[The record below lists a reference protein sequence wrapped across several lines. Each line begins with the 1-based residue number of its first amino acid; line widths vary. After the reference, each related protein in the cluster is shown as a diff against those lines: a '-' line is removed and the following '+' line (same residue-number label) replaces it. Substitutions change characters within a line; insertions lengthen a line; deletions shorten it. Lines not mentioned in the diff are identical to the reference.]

1 MSERPRATT
10 IGDLVAELATTRPDD
25 LGLVCGGVR
34 LTWSELAARVAR
46 LAAGLRSLGV
56 RPGDRVAVLAA
67 NSAEWI
73 LTDLAATS
81 VGAVFMGLNT
91 WYPADDLRYVLQHSG
106 ARVVVT
112 ATELFGRPLLPMVRG
127 VVDECPDVEHLV
139 VIGEPGPG
147 AVDFAELTATD
158 PAAVS
163 AVPGL
168 PGPDD
173 PAAILYTSG
182 TTAHPK
188 GVVLHHGDLVANG
201 WEIGERQHLRPG
213 DRLWLGIPLFFSFG
227 AANALMAAL
236 THGVALIVQE
246 RFDAAAAVDLIELER
261 CTVYY
266 GMSHMTRALLDE
278 RERRGVALDSLRTGL
293 TIGPPAAIRMTADLV
308 PGICNIYGLT
318 ETYGNCAVTD
328 AAESLAL
335 RAESQGRLLPGFEA
349 LVLDPDTRAPLPP
362 GETGVLLVRGRVTS
376 GYFRDPERTAEAFA
390 RPTWFDTGDLGSV
403 DADGRLRYAGRAK
416 EMLKVGGINVSPAS
430 VEDVLLGFPGVRQA
444 HVVGVPD
451 PERGELPVAVIEWGE
466 DATPDVGALQE
477 HCRARLPSY
486 AVPVDYRA
494 WSDDRL
500 PRTGTG
506 KVRRAELAAL
516 VEKERLCESSI

>member
-10 IGDLVAELATTRPDD
+10 TGDLVAELATTRPDD
-25 LGLVCGGVR
+25 VGLVCGDVS
-34 LTWSELAARVAR
+34 LTWADLAASVAR
-46 LAAGLRSLGV
+46 LAAGWRSLGV
-56 RPGDRVAVLAA
+56 RPGDRVAILAA

-73 LTDLAATS
+73 LTHLAATS
-81 VGAVFMGLNT
+81 IGAVFMGLNT
-91 WYPADDLRYVLQHSG
+91 WYPAEDLRYALQHSG

-112 ATELFGRPLLPMVRG
+112 SSELFGRPLLPMVRG

-139 VIGEPGPG
+139 VIGEPG
-147 AVDFAELTATD
+147 ARHIDFAELAATS
-158 PAAVS
+158 PAVS
-163 AVPGL
+163 AVQEV
-168 PGPDD
+168 PGPGD

-182 TTAHPK
+182 STAHPK

-227 AANALMAAL
+227 SANALFAAL

-246 RFDAAAAVDLIELER
+246 RFDASTAVDLIERER

-278 RERRGVALDSLRTGL
+278 RARRGVALDSLRTGL
-293 TIGPPAAIRMTADLV
+293 TIGPPAAIAMTADLV

-328 AAESLAL
+328 ADEPLAL

-349 LVLDPDTRAPLPP
+349 LVLDPETGAPLPP
-362 GETGVLLVRGRVTS
+362 GETGALLIRGRVTS
-376 GYFRDPERTAEAFA
+376 GYFRDQERSAEAFA
-390 RPTWFDTGDLGSV
+390 RPGWFDTGDLGSV

-416 EMLKVGGINVSPAS
+416 EMLKVGGINVSPVS
-430 VEDVLLGFPGVRQA
+430 VEEVLLGFPGVRQA
-444 HVVGVPD
+444 HVVGVRD
-451 PERGELPVAVIEWGE
+451 PERGELPVAVVEWAAGADP
-466 DATPDVGALQE
+466 DAGGLLA

-486 AVPVDYRA
+486 AVPVDYRS

-516 VEKERLCESSI
+516 VEKERSCESST

>member
-1 MSERPRATT
+1 MTERPRATT
-10 IGDLVAELATTRPDD
+10 IGDLVAELAAIRPDD
-25 LGLVCGGVR
+25 LGLACGDVR

-46 LAAGLRSLGV
+46 LAAGWRSLGI
-56 RPGDRVAVLAA
+56 RPGDRIAMLAA

-91 WYPADDLRYVLQHSG
+91 WYPAQDLRYVLQHSG
-106 ARVVVT
+106 ARAVVT
-112 ATELFGRPLLPMVRG
+112 AAELFGRPLLPMVRG
-127 VVDECPDVEHLV
+127 LVDDCPDVEHLV
-139 VIGEPGPG
+139 VIGGAGPG
-147 AVDFAELTATD
+147 DVDFAELAATA
-158 PAAVS
+158 PVAVS
-163 AVPGL
+163 AI
-168 PGPDD
+168 PGPPGPGD

-227 AANALMAAL
+227 SANALFAAL

-246 RFDAAAAVDLIELER
+246 RFDAAAAVDLIERER

-266 GMSHMTRALLDE
+266 GMPHMTRALLDE
-278 RERRGVALDSLRTGL
+278 RAQRGIALDSLRTGL
-293 TIGPPAAIRMTADLV
+293 TIGPATAIKLTADLV
-308 PGICNIYGLT
+308 PGICNVYGLT
-318 ETYGNCAVTD
+318 ETYGNCSVTD
-328 AAESLAL
+328 ADEPLAL
-335 RAESQGRLLPGFEA
+335 RTESQGRLLPGFEA
-349 LVLDPDTRAPLPP
+349 LVLDPETRAPLAP
-362 GETGVLLVRGRVTS
+362 GETGALLIRGRVTS
-376 GYFRDPERTAEAFA
+376 GYFRDPERSAEAFA
-390 RPTWFDTGDLGSV
+390 RPGWFDTGDLGSV

-416 EMLKVGGINVSPAS
+416 EMLKIGGINVSPAS

-451 PERGELPVAVIEWGE
+451 SARGELPVAVIEWVRGA
-466 DATPDVGALQE
+466 DPDTGALLA
-477 HCRARLPSY
+477 HCRTRLPSY
-486 AVPVDYRA
+486 AVPVDYRS

-516 VEKERLCESSI
+516 VEKERSCESST